1 MGFCSFF
8 LFKLS
13 SFPCVNHRNF
23 NVKFSLFNIRVSWKR
38 AKKTSAKFVCKI
50 MFGLK
55 NLKKTG
61 GFLLN
66 SSRWINSVS
75 KSTNGFNSH
84 VSLAAS
90 SQICIANTFTKR
102 VCMCVY
108 ICCVCGRKF
117 CSLVIVFCEC
127 YLKAFDILMSCDNVG
142 ILIFLWCW

>member
-1 MGFCSFF
+1 
-8 LFKLS
+8 
-13 SFPCVNHRNF
+13 
-23 NVKFSLFNIRVSWKR
+23 
-38 AKKTSAKFVCKI
+38 

-61 GFLLN
+61 GFLLKRILFLRLPHINFLRLTN

-84 VSLAAS
+84 AGLAAS

-117 CSLVIVFCEC
+117 CSLVIVFYEC
-127 YLKAFDILMSCDNVG
+127 YLKAFDILMSCDNSEIVK
-142 ILIFLWCW
+142 ITR